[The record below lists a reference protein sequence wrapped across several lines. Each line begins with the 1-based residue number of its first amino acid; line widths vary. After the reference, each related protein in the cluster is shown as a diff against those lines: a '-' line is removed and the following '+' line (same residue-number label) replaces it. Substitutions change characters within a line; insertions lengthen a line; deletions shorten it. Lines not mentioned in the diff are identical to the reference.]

1 MVLSKLVGG
10 ICKRFGFSRPIPV
23 RGLYSPDQF
32 QTILARERARA
43 DRTGDTFSFVAF
55 NCAAAGNNPDTTAS
69 LVRILAGR
77 LRATD
82 DFGWLDAKRI
92 GAVLPGTPAF
102 GARKVA
108 QDVISSFPSA
118 RAAPPW
124 QIHCYPT
131 KAPPSKSPWEGRP
144 LGVPV
149 GAGPGNGRAAH
160 PMETFFI
167 SPMPAWKRCLD
178 TVGALVGLVLLCPL
192 FAVVAVAVKA
202 TSPGPVFFKQ
212 MRGGRGGKPF
222 VMYKFRSMING
233 AEQRQSELAKLNER
247 DGPAFKIQHD
257 PRTTPIG
264 HVLRMTAI
272 DELPQLWNVLKG
284 DMSLVGPRPLPCE
297 ESDACQGWHRR
308 RLDVAPGLTCTWQ
321 VSGRSEVSFADW
333 ARMDIQ
339 YIRSQSLWR
348 DLTLIARTVPA
359 VLSGKSAR

>member
-1 MVLSKLVGG
+1 MVFSKLVGG
-10 ICKRFGFSRPIPV
+10 VCKRVGFSRPIPA
-23 RGLYSPDQF
+23 RGLYSPDEF

-43 DRTGDTFSFVAF
+43 DRSGETFSLIAF
-55 NCAAAGNNPDTTAS
+55 TCAAGGNGLDTTAG
-69 LVRILAGR
+69 LLRILAGR
-77 LRATD
+77 CRSTD

-92 GAVLPGTPAF
+92 GVLLPSTPAF

-108 QDVISSFPSA
+108 EDVISSFPRA

-131 KAPPSKSPWEGRP
+131 KGPPARSRWEARPWG
-144 LGVPV
+144 GPV
-149 GAGPGNGRAAH
+149 GAAAGNGRPAR

-167 SPMPAWKRCLD
+167 WPMPAWKRCLD
-178 TVGALVGLVLLCPL
+178 VVGALVGLVLLCPL
-192 FAVVAVAVKA
+192 FAAVAAAIKA

-212 MRGGRGGKPF
+212 MRSGRGGKPF

-233 AEQRQSELAKLNER
+233 AEQRQRELVKLNER

-257 PRTTPIG
+257 PRTTPLG
-264 HVLRMTAI
+264 HLLRITAI

-321 VSGRSEVSFADW
+321 VSGRSEVSFAEW

-339 YIRSQSLWR
+339 YIRSQSLWG
-348 DLTLIARTVPA
+348 DLVLIARTVPA
-359 VLSGKSAR
+359 VLSGKVAR